1 LGAVIPYAQTAFEQ
15 IGGEIRA
22 AMA

>member
-1 LGAVIPYAQTAFEQ
+1 LGAVIPYARSAFEQ

-22 AMA
+22 ALA